1 MCAEYTQE
9 YLRCWW
15 IGLLRLA
22 AFLGGVVFRR
32 NSNIF
37 LEILETVLLA
47 ALIFFG
53 TRLIVQN
60 FRIEGPSMS
69 PNLVDAQFLLVNK
82 LSYVAS
88 EPERGDVI
96 VFRSPRSPDEDL
108 VKRVVALPNEEVE
121 IKEGSVF
128 VNGRRLNESSYFQ
141 NSVDRDTALLRVPD
155 GAYFVLGDNRL
166 HSRDSR
172 DIGPIPRA
180 SIVGRVWLVYWPPSD
195 FGVVPT
201 YRSFFEPEPVRAA

>member
-1 MCAEYTQE
+1 M
-9 YLRCWW
+9 L
-15 IGLLRLA
+15 
-22 AFLGGVVFRR
+22 RR

-37 LEILETVLLA
+37 FEILETVLLA

-53 TRLIVQN
+53 TRLLVQN

-82 LSYVAS
+82 LSYLAS

-141 NSVDRDTALLRVPD
+141 NSVDRDISLIRVPD

-172 DIGPIPRA
+172 DIGSIPRA

-201 YRSFFEPEPVRAA
+201 YRSVFEPEPIRTA

>member
-1 MCAEYTQE
+1 MLEYTQA
-9 YLRCWW
+9 YLRCRW
-15 IGLLRLA
+15 IGILRLA
-22 AFLGGVVFRR
+22 AFPGGVVLRR

-53 TRLIVQN
+53 TRLLVQN

-141 NSVDRDTALLRVPD
+141 NFVDRDMSPMRVPA
-155 GAYFVLGDNRL
+155 GSYFVLGDNRL
-166 HSRDSR
+166 QSRDSR
-172 DIGPIPRA
+172 DIGSIPRA

-201 YRSFFEPEPVRAA
+201 YSSFFEPQPMRTA

>member
-1 MCAEYTQE
+1 M
-9 YLRCWW
+9 
-15 IGLLRLA
+15 
-22 AFLGGVVFRR
+22 FRR

-53 TRLIVQN
+53 TRLLVQN

-155 GAYFVLGDNRL
+155 GAYFVLGDNRI
-166 HSRDSR
+166 SSYDSR
-172 DIGPIPRA
+172 FWGKLPVENIIGKA
-180 SIVGRVWLVYWPPSD
+180 WLRYWPTNS
-195 FGVVPT
+195 FGLVK
-201 YRSFFEPEPVRAA
+201 

>member
-53 TRLIVQN
+53 TRLLVQN

-96 VFRSPRSPDEDL
+96 VFRSPRSL
-108 VKRVVALPNEEVE
+108 SL
-121 IKEGSVF
+121 I
-128 VNGRRLNESSYFQ
+128 
-141 NSVDRDTALLRVPD
+141 
-155 GAYFVLGDNRL
+155 
-166 HSRDSR
+166 H
-172 DIGPIPRA
+172 I
-180 SIVGRVWLVYWPPSD
+180 
-195 FGVVPT
+195 
-201 YRSFFEPEPVRAA
+201 